1 MLSCREVCEQ
11 AQDFS
16 DGRLGPLAR
25 ARIRLH
31 LLMCR
36 NCTSFV
42 DQTRQ
47 TGKLIRSTLSRQQGS
62 KVSPELMAAFRRK
75 TGRNSTD

>member
-1 MLSCREVCEQ
+1 MLSCRQVCEQ
-11 AQDFS
+11 AQDFT

-36 NCTSFV
+36 NCTGFM

-47 TGKLIRSTLSRQQGS
+47 TRKLIRSTLARQQDNR
-62 KVSPELMAAFRRK
+62 VSSELMAAFRRN
-75 TGRNSTD
+75 TRRDPTD